1 MNYLIMT
8 LLAAQLP
15 QGKMFR
21 LNTPKGYWF
30 IATIADE
37 VSSIDN
43 LDDFKEEKRVIRYT
57 FQITVKAFLLASNG
71 PGVPVPIRRILS
83 ATDIS
88 FQLKETAGSVQTPQG
103 PKRPND
109 TGFTLTDIETDPLTS
124 QTLTTDQRVL
134 VQKTI
139 YNPSTGKTESRY
151 AKVLETNQKQGE
163 TVYFASGF
171 QTLDEFIAAIEGS

>member
-1 MNYLIMT
+1 
-8 LLAAQLP
+8 
-15 QGKMFR
+15 
-21 LNTPKGYWF
+21 
-30 IATIADE
+30 
-37 VSSIDN
+37 
-43 LDDFKEEKRVIRYT
+43 
-57 FQITVKAFLLASNG
+57 LASNG

>member
-30 IATIADE
+30 IATVADE
-37 VSSIDN
+37 VSSSDN

-57 FQITVKAFLLASNG
+57 FQMTVKSFLLAPNG
-71 PGVPVPIRRILS
+71 PGVPVPIRRTLS

-88 FQLKETAGSVQTPQG
+88 FELETTPGSVRAPQG
-103 PKRPND
+103 PSRPND
-109 TGFTLTDIETDPLTS
+109 PGFTLTDIEANPLTA
-124 QTLTTDQRVL
+124 QTPTVDQRLL
-134 VQKTI
+134 VQKTV
-139 YNPSTGKTESRY
+139 YNPATGKTESRY
-151 AKVLETNQKQGE
+151 ARILETNQKQGE

-171 QTLDEFIAAIEGS
+171 QSLEEFIAAIKGP